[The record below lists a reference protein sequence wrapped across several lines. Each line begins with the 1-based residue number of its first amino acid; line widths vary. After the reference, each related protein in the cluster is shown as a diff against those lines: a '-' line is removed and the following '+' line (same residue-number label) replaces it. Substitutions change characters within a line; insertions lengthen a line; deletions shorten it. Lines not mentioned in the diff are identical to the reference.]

1 MKTSKRQLLPIAFV
15 LGLGAALGAFILS
28 TDRPQATREETAHA
42 DEHAPPP
49 ATAEEEAQEPHRL
62 HMTDTQLVRSDIDVL
77 TAGPAR
83 LRSALS
89 LIGEIRF
96 NEDRMVH
103 VVPRLSGVVQAVAV
117 GAGDRVSKGQ
127 LLATISSQ
135 ALSDQRS
142 ELLAARK
149 RLALARTGFAREK
162 KLWEA
167 KISAEQDYLK
177 AQSDLQEAEIAVDN
191 AAQKLSSLGGER
203 WQGKAL
209 TRYDLLAPI
218 DGVVIEKHIAL
229 GEAIADD
236 TSVFVIADL
245 STVWAEMAV
254 YAKDLNAVRPGQPAT
269 VRATAFAA
277 ESSGVVSYVGP
288 LIGEQTRTAK
298 ARLVLPNPDGAWRPG
313 LPVTVEVT
321 TQEIEAPVAV
331 SAEAL
336 QTLDESTVVFVRHA
350 EAFEPRPVSIGR
362 GDGRW
367 IEITDG
373 LRAGERYAARN
384 SFLIKAELAKA
395 DASHEH

>member
-1 MKTSKRQLLPIAFV
+1 MKTGTRQLLPIVFV
-15 LGLGAALGAFILS
+15 LSFGAALGVFILN
-28 TDRPQATREETAHA
+28 TDRSQATREEAAHA
-42 DEHAPPP
+42 DEHAPRPTT
-49 ATAEEEAQEPHRL
+49 AAEEAHGLRRL
-62 HMTDTQLVRSDIDVL
+62 HMTDAQLARSGIEVL
-77 TAGPAR
+77 TAEPVR

-103 VVPRLSGVVQAVAV
+103 VVPRLSGVVQAVAA

-149 RLALARTGFAREK
+149 RLTLAHAGFAREK

-167 KISAEQDYLK
+167 RISAEQDYLK
-177 AQSDLQEAEIAVDN
+177 ARSELQEAEIAVDN

-229 GEAIADD
+229 GEAIKDD
-236 TSVFVIADL
+236 ASVFVIADL
-245 STVWAEMAV
+245 STVWAEMAI
-254 YAKDLNAVRPGQPAT
+254 YAKDLNAVRPGQSAT
-269 VRATAFAA
+269 VKATAFDA
-277 ESSGVVSYVGP
+277 ESSGTVSYVGP
-288 LIGEQTRTAK
+288 LLGEQTRTAK

-321 TQEIEAPVAV
+321 THEFEAPIAV
-331 SAEAL
+331 SVEAL
-336 QTLDESTVVFVRHA
+336 QTLDESTVVFVRHE
-350 EAFEPRPVSIGR
+350 EAFEPRPVRVGR
-362 GDGRW
+362 SDGRW
-367 IEITDG
+367 VEILSG
-373 LRAGERYAARN
+373 LRAGERYAARD
-384 SFLIKAELAKA
+384 SFLVKAELAKA